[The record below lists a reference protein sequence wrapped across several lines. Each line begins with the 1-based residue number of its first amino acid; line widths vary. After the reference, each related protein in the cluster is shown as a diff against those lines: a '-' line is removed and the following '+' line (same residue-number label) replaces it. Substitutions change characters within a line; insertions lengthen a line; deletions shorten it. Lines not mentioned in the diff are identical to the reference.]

1 MILFESLWIV
11 WIILGNIWINGD
23 FSGNVVYFYF
33 VEKIDI
39 YFNLE
44 EDIVRKIFYELLCD

>member
-44 EDIVRKIFYELLCD
+44 EEIVRKICYELLCD

>member
-44 EDIVRKIFYELLCD
+44 EEIVRKIFYELLCD